1 MTSLTISRRAFIATS
16 VGTGLIAAGC
26 SESEPPPSPAQTAQ
40 ANQSKRA
47 EIDAAVDGAIAQLN
61 QKDPNSRQLMQQA
74 KGVLVFPKM
83 FKAGLVVG
91 GEYGEGALR
100 VGGKSVEY
108 YSASAGSIGLT
119 AGAEQKSV
127 FMLFMTDPAL
137 AQFRQS
143 NGWTAGADASV
154 ALVNVGAS
162 GSTSTDIAQRPIVG
176 YVLSQGGLM
185 LDASLNGTK
194 VSRLNI

>member
-1 MTSLTISRRAFIATS
+1 M
-16 VGTGLIAAGC
+16 
-26 SESEPPPSPAQTAQ
+26 
-40 ANQSKRA
+40 
-47 EIDAAVDGAIAQLN
+47 DGAIAQLN

-162 GSTSTDIAQRPIVG
+162 GSTSTDVAQRPIVG

-194 VSRLNI
+194 VSKLNI